1 MNRGT
6 RSCIRAVPLLLYLAC
21 RPQASS
27 PVVERFDPAL
37 DRLVPAE
44 ATVEKLASG
53 FNFTEGPV
61 WVADSGYLLFTD
73 NNVPVLHR
81 WSPKDSVTDFL
92 RGPDLDR
99 TVSPADLGG
108 LPGADGLT
116 LDREGR
122 LYVADDSHRRIA
134 RLEHE
139 IGRAHV

>member
-1 MNRGT
+1 M
-6 RSCIRAVPLLLYLAC
+6 IRPRICVAKVCVSLA
-21 RPQASS
+21 PAQA
-27 PVVERFDPAL
+27 
-37 DRLVPAE
+37 DRLAVG

-81 WSPKDSVTDFL
+81 WSPRDSVTDFF

-99 TVSPADLGG
+99 TSPPTALGG

-122 LYVADDSHRRIA
+122 LYV
-134 RLEHE
+134 
-139 IGRAHV
+139 